1 MTQYTDSPFQQNV
14 KIVTETDL
22 DYFYTIPRGQ
32 TLVFPFELSGH
43 DIVRI
48 DAGHTSFYDNQ
59 QGTISSWASDEINGR
74 SITASPNANMGRVQ
88 LQGDGFNWQFY
99 DITRTLTLPDA
110 SLTQW
115 ISPDKRYY
123 MCFQNL
129 ENKDNGLYV
138 KFAFID
144 T

>member
-1 MTQYTDSPFQQNV
+1 MTQYIDSPYQQNV
-14 KIVTETDL
+14 KIVVEL
-22 DYFYTIPRGQ
+22 DPDCFYTLPRGQ
-32 TLVFPFELSGH
+32 TLAFPFELSGH
-43 DIVRI
+43 DMIRV

-59 QGTISSWASDEINGR
+59 QGTISAWASDEINGR
-74 SITASPNANMGRVQ
+74 TITSSPNSNLGRVQ

-99 DITRTLTLPDA
+99 DITRKLILPDA
-110 SLTQW
+110 NLTQW
-115 ISPDKRYY
+115 IQPDKKYY